1 MPVTNKNV
9 VTTSRIDHPINI
21 YFQRKFLKTL
31 DPLLI
36 YAKFGQD
43 AILPQHEGD
52 TYKWRRY
59 AALAAA
65 TTPLDEVNDPAPSM
79 PQKNDLSCSVRQ
91 YGGWIKTSAWRD
103 MTGLTQDKDAMT
115 ERLSQQSRLTLDVLC
130 REVIAGGASNTTCTN
145 GTPTPT
151 LLNKIDIQTVVKN
164 LMTENATMI
173 TSRIRAG
180 VGQGTS
186 PIRESF
192 ICISHTNLLL
202 DWEAVSGWKNVANY
216 APGGTEYPGEIGS
229 VGNIRVI
236 LTSNAYTS
244 SGNYYNVIISQDA
257 YGSLRIS
264 GGEKPLIYTPPDRT
278 GSALQM
284 YGMLGWKIP
293 YACRIL
299 NDVLIHT
306 LICTSNY

>member
-1 MPVTNKNV
+1 MPVTSKNV
-9 VTTSRIDHPINI
+9 VTTSRIEHPVNI

-31 DPLLI
+31 DPLLT

-43 AILPQHEGD
+43 ATLPQHEGD
-52 TYKWRRY
+52 TNKWRRY
-59 AALAAA
+59 SALPAA
-65 TTPLDEVNDPAPSM
+65 TTPLDEVTDPAASM
-79 PQKNDLSCSVRQ
+79 PEKTDLSCTMKQ

-115 ERLSQQSRLTLDVLC
+115 ERLSRQSRLTLDTLC

-145 GTPTPT
+145 GSPTPT
-151 LLNKIDIQTVVKN
+151 LLNKTDIMTVVKN
-164 LMTENATMI
+164 LMSENATMI
-173 TSRIRAG
+173 TSRIKAA

-192 ICISHTNLLL
+192 ICISHTDLAL

-216 APGGTEYPGEIGS
+216 APGGTEYPGEWGS
-229 VGNIRVI
+229 VGNVRVI
-236 LTSNAYTS
+236 LTSSAHTS
-244 SGNYYNVIISQDA
+244 GSNYYNVIISQDA
-257 YGSLRIS
+257 YGSVRIR
-264 GGEKPLIYTPPDRT
+264 GGEQPLIYTPPDRT
-278 GSALQM
+278 GSPLRM

-306 LICTSNY
+306 LISTSNY